1 MIDHDVLEI
10 EGTTI
15 GSTYGTELGE
25 VVGVVGVFVEGNG
38 LTEVEPLAP
47 ELGEEGFVL
56 LTLAE
61 GWVEEAGVGE
71 AEEKTGLLIGPPIT
85 PSPYNKARVISV
97 NPTSIPTIQQQGVQR
112 LVYAYL
118 L

>member
-25 VVGVVGVFVEGNG
+25 VVGVVGVVVEGNG

-47 ELGEEGFVL
+47 EEGFVL
-56 LTLAE
+56 LTLVE

-85 PSPYNKARVISV
+85 PSPYNKAKVISV